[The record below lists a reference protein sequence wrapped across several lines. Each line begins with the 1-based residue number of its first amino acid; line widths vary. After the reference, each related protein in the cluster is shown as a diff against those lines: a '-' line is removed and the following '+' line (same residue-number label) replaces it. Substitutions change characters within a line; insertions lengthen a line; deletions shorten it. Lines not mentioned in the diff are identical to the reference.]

1 MRPLAFDLGLLEQPM
16 WLLGAVLLPL
26 AAIALI
32 ARRAYD
38 RRRRI
43 ARLGDPATVARIF
56 PGVRSIGSGTR
67 MVLLGGALAC
77 MAIAFAGP
85 RWGAQRM
92 VIRTAGA
99 DVVDVVD
106 ASLSMLATDERPNR
120 LERAKEDIRILR
132 AMSPGDRTALIAFAG
147 RSYILSPLTVD
158 DGALA
163 LFLDNLD
170 PSVVGQPGTSIAR
183 AIRQATDLLMATRTG
198 SDRAIVIF
206 SDGEGWESE
215 EDVRAAA
222 AQASQDGISLVTVGY
237 GTESGSTIPLS
248 AASGGG
254 LKRDEDGAVVI
265 THYTPSLLKA
275 AAEAAHGTF
284 IPATATDK
292 AANVRRALAKLR
304 VTQRTVQEEDD
315 RTPRFQYFL
324 APALLLL
331 LLDTL
336 LSDPRRSGASV
347 ARRRARRPAP
357 ATRTP
362 AAAALIVALGLP
374 TLIPPSRAA
383 AADRAAAY
391 RRAIDAGD
399 HTAQTLYNYGTALL
413 AADSIESAI
422 SVLSQAAD
430 LRDSDVRYRA
440 WFNVGLAHLRRGLA
454 AQGDSGSADLDAALD
469 AYKRVLIARPQDAD
483 ARWNYELAL
492 RKRQSGGGGGAG
504 GGGGGNG
511 GTSSPSPS
519 AGGAASNQSLA
530 QRQAEE
536 ILNNAAREERE
547 VLGKTQHQQQPDVPP
562 GGRDW

>member
-1 MRPLAFDLGLLEQPM
+1 MSPVAFDPGLLEQPA

-26 AAIALI
+26 VAIALL

-43 ARLGDPATVARIF
+43 ARLGDPTTIARIF
-56 PGVRSIGSGTR
+56 PGVRSTGSGTR

-77 MAIAFAGP
+77 MAVAVAGP
-85 RWGAQRM
+85 QWGAQRM
-92 VIRTAGA
+92 IIRTAGA

-147 RSYILSPLTVD
+147 RSYILAPLTVD

-183 AIRQATDLLMATRTG
+183 AIRQATDLLLATRTG

-237 GTESGSTIPLS
+237 GTESGSTIPLPPG
-248 AASGGG
+248 SGGG
-254 LKRDEDGAVVI
+254 VKRDENGAVVV
-265 THYTPSLLKA
+265 THYTPSLLQA
-275 AAEAAHGTF
+275 AAQAAHGTF

-304 VTQRTVQEEDD
+304 VTRRTVEEEDE

-324 APALLLL
+324 VPALLLL

-336 LSDPRRSGASV
+336 LSDPRRTGAPL
-347 ARRRARRPAP
+347 ARGRVPRPAA
-357 ATRTP
+357 ATRAP
-362 AAAALIVALGLP
+362 AAAALVATLGLP
-374 TLIPPSRAA
+374 MLAPPPHGGAV
-383 AADRAAAY
+383 DRAAAY
-391 RRAIDAGD
+391 RRAINAGD
-399 HTAQTLYNYGTALL
+399 RTPQTLYNYGTALL
-413 AADSIESAI
+413 EADSIESAI
-422 SVLSQAAD
+422 SALSQAAD
-430 LRDSDVRYRA
+430 MRDANVRYRA
-440 WFNVGLAHLRRGLA
+440 WFNVGLAHLQRGLV

-492 RKRQSGGGGGAG
+492 RKRQG
-504 GGGGGNG
+504 GGGGGGGGGSNG
-511 GTSSPSPS
+511 GASSPAPS
-519 AGGAASNQSLA
+519 ASGGASNQSLA

-547 VLGKTQHQQQPDVPP
+547 VLGKAQHQQQPDVPP